1 MEGLG
6 QTVFQKIS
14 DHETRISILENDRK
28 ITKGVLIYIGTLS
41 TVILG
46 AILVHFG
53 W

>member
-1 MEGLG
+1 MNEIKDVEIRL
-6 QTVFQKIS
+6 S

-28 ITKGVLIYIGTLS
+28 LIKGILVYIGTLS
-41 TVILG
+41 TMIIA

>member
-1 MEGLG
+1 MNEFKDIEMKL
-6 QTVFQKIS
+6 S

-28 ITKGVLIYIGTLS
+28 LIKAILVYIGTLS
-41 TVILG
+41 TMIIA